1 MWTWVL
7 VWAFGYD
14 WLTWK
19 NITRPS
25 AALYDPASNLNTD
38 YGVREWLAKG
48 FPANKLVLGLPYYGF
63 IWQLKNPA
71 DNYIGAPSLGRVST
85 YVAYSQLKSLIGTYG
100 SKTIFN
106 DTYVVNHCVIQS
118 SWVSFDDVDAVR
130 IKIAYAKEKKLRGYF
145 VYRSTMTR
153 IGCFLALQEYYY
165 QKDASTTAQVQERG
179 PEYRPQ
185 VEERALKHKPKLTWI
200 FILPVAL
207 IIILLAIT
215 ITYKH
220 GRVLRLKCMILFCK
234 RGLSG
239 PLANASAT
247 ENLGSNVPNLQVFS
261 FSSIKA
267 ATNDFSSENELG
279 KGGFGPVYKG
289 KLPTGQH
296 IAVKRLSKTSTQGH
310 EEFTNEVTLTAR
322 LQHRNLV
329 RVLGYCIEREEKMLI
344 YEYMPNRSLDFHLF
358 DPNKRNILDWG
369 KLVHI
374 IEGVIQGLLYL
385 QEYSNLTIIHRDLKA
400 SNILLDKDMNPK
412 ISDFGM
418 AKLFGKDEHEANTDR
433 IVGTYGYVP
442 PEYVRRGIYSMKYD
456 VYSFGVLL
464 LQIISGKR
472 NGCHYGANEN
482 LSLLDY
488 AYELWKVGG
497 GMEFIDPL
505 LNDSSSPCKLL
516 RCLQVALLCVQ
527 ETPVDRP
534 TMLGIYSMLRNDLSL
549 LLPLRGRLFQREVMK
564 MWGALQSAEH

>member
-1 MWTWVL
+1 MPLYYSPTIELGSVYPVESIRRNVDWGL
-7 VWAFGYD
+7 VWAFDYH
-14 WLTWK
+14 THME
-19 NITRPS
+19 NITRAS
-25 AALYDPASNLNTD
+25 AALYDPASNVNTD
-38 YGVREWLAKG
+38 YG
-48 FPANKLVLGLPYYGF
+48 LG
-63 IWQLKNPA
+63 
-71 DNYIGAPSLGRVST
+71 
-85 YVAYSQLKSLIGTYG
+85 
-100 SKTIFN
+100 
-106 DTYVVNHCVIQS
+106 C
-118 SWVSFDDVDAVR
+118 FDDVDAVR

-145 VYRSTMTR
+145 VYAINDDENWVLSR
-153 IGCFLALQEYYY
+153 AA
-165 QKDASTTAQVQERG
+165 ASTTAQVQERG

-220 GRVLRLKCMILFCK
+220 GRVLRLKCMILFRK

-239 PLANASAT
+239 PVANASAT

-279 KGGFGPVYKG
+279 KGGFGPVYKLIWNIEEDNLKLGGQLIAKVGAEKPRAQLMALHKG

-344 YEYMPNRSLDFHLF
+344 YEYMRTEAWISTSLGSNPICSNLQFLSSV
-358 DPNKRNILDWG
+358 DPNKRNIIDWG
-369 KLVHI
+369 KLVNI

-442 PEYVRRGIYSMKYD
+442 PEYVRRGIR
-456 VYSFGVLL
+456 V
-464 LQIISGKR
+464 
-472 NGCHYGANEN
+472 
-482 LSLLDY
+482 
-488 AYELWKVGG
+488 WKVGG
-497 GMEFIDPL
+497 GMQFIDPS

-534 TMLGIYSMLRNDLSL
+534 TMLGIYSMLRNDTEPIATPKRPAFSTRSDENVGSKQGSSSVSRTLITEI
-549 LLPLRGRLFQREVMK
+549 LPR
-564 MWGALQSAEH
+564 

>member
-1 MWTWVL
+1 MATFGNSRILQIIIL
-7 VWAFGYD
+7 VHHPWG
-14 WLTWK
+14 LC
-19 NITRPS
+19 I
-25 AALYDPASNLNTD
+25 
-38 YGVREWLAKG
+38 
-48 FPANKLVLGLPYYGF
+48 LG
-63 IWQLKNPA
+63 
-71 DNYIGAPSLGRVST
+71 
-85 YVAYSQLKSLIGTYG
+85 YSQLKSAIRSYG
-100 SKTIFN
+100 AKTIFN
-106 DTYVVNHCVIQS
+106 ATYIVNHCVLQS
-118 SWVSFDDVDAVR
+118 TWVDFDDVEAIR

-145 VYRSTMTR
+145 VHPVNNDENWVLSRAAAYLENRTEVNLEGT
-153 IGCFLALQEYYY
+153 GGQL
-165 QKDASTTAQVQERG
+165 TA
-179 PEYRPQ
+179 
-185 VEERALKHKPKLTWI
+185 
-200 FILPVAL
+200 
-207 IIILLAIT
+207 
-215 ITYKH
+215 
-220 GRVLRLKCMILFCK
+220 
-234 RGLSG
+234 
-239 PLANASAT
+239 
-247 ENLGSNVPNLQVFS
+247 
-261 FSSIKA
+261 
-267 ATNDFSSENELG
+267 
-279 KGGFGPVYKG
+279 KG
-289 KLPTGQH
+289 KLPRGEH

-344 YEYMPNRSLDFHLF
+344 YEYMANRSLDFHLF
-358 DPNKRNILDWG
+358 DPNKRNIIDWG
-369 KLVHI
+369 KLVNI

-488 AYELWKVGG
+488 AYELWKEGG
-497 GMEFIDPL
+497 GMQFIDPS

-527 ETPVDRP
+527 EIRWIDQQCWEFIRCSE
-534 TMLGIYSMLRNDLSL
+534 MILSL
-549 LLPLRGRLFQREVMK
+549 LLPLRGQLFQREVMK
-564 MWGALQSAEH
+564 MWGVSKEVLQSAEH